1 MAESAPKPSTGAPT
15 TASALRWESN
25 VVLGSGDTA
34 YIRPLT
40 PDDTANLLA
49 FHERQSEQSVYSRYF
64 SPKPTLS
71 PNDLAHF
78 TTVDMVDRAALAVES
93 QDKFV
98 AWASYERW
106 PGRNEAE
113 AAFMVDD
120 DYHGRGIATLLLEHL
135 AAIARTNGIERFT
148 AEVLGE
154 NRGMLTVF
162 SKAGWPLQRS
172 FDSGVVDLDWD
183 LATTDEFLDSV
194 ERREQRADSRAVAR
208 LLIPKAVAVVGAS
221 DRQHSVGAAL
231 WRHVTRNS
239 SVSAYAVNPNHDQVG
254 GARSYT
260 SVSDVPD
267 DVSLA
272 IVAVP
277 PAALDATIND
287 CIAKRM
293 RGAIIVTDVDTVSPG
308 GTSVDVAALVA
319 RSRRHGLRIIG
330 PSSMGAAALRSSD
343 SMQAA
348 LVNVALPTG
357 NVAISL
363 QSGSLGGAV
372 LRQARDIGLG
382 LSWFVSLGDKSDIS
396 SNDLL
401 QFWED
406 DDQTRVIA
414 MYTES
419 FGNPAKFARI
429 ARRVSHRRPI
439 VAVRTGSAADG
450 AIGSAIFQQAGVVE
464 VPTVHALLDTARVLS
479 SQPILQGPTIRI
491 VTNSRSPA
499 TLATAALHS
508 AGLDASIF
516 RLPIEATPAMFQ
528 QALRSALAEPGVDGV
543 LVIHAPAVA
552 SDVDSDVSEAIDIAG
567 TGALKPVVGVLLGSA
582 DGPVRPGSPVPNFS
596 FPEQAAAVLARS
608 YRYGQWLASESDT
621 GSISVTTINPDS
633 AHTLITSEL
642 EGQADD
648 ESVRLRISVAHD
660 LLAAY
665 GINAARALEATPN
678 SAVDVARSIG
688 YPIAVKA
695 ARRGVGRSVKAGVA
709 LDLADDDDVADSVA
723 QMVESLGDDAAAL
736 IVQEMTTPGFDVRV
750 RCEHDDRLGV
760 IVSVGLGGAHADVI
774 DDRATRIA
782 PVSRTGAMNM
792 IGDTKVA
799 AALADANIENRAL
812 VDLIL
817 KAALLASDH
826 PGIIE
831 LDLNPVIVTSVS
843 AVVTDVKVVIR
854 RHHRDEWPI
863 RRLN

>member
-1 MAESAPKPSTGAPT
+1 
-15 TASALRWESN
+15 
-25 VVLGSGDTA
+25 
-34 YIRPLT
+34 
-40 PDDTANLLA
+40 
-49 FHERQSEQSVYSRYF
+49 
-64 SPKPTLS
+64 
-71 PNDLAHF
+71 
-78 TTVDMVDRAALAVES
+78 
-93 QDKFV
+93 
-98 AWASYERW
+98 
-106 PGRNEAE
+106 
-113 AAFMVDD
+113 
-120 DYHGRGIATLLLEHL
+120 
-135 AAIARTNGIERFT
+135 
-148 AEVLGE
+148 
-154 NRGMLTVF
+154 
-162 SKAGWPLQRS
+162 
-172 FDSGVVDLDWD
+172 
-183 LATTDEFLDSV
+183 
-194 ERREQRADSRAVAR
+194 
-208 LLIPKAVAVVGAS
+208 
-221 DRQHSVGAAL
+221 
-231 WRHVTRNS
+231 
-239 SVSAYAVNPNHDQVG
+239 
-254 GARSYT
+254 
-260 SVSDVPD
+260 
-267 DVSLA
+267 VSLA

-277 PAALDATIND
+277 PAALDATIDD

-293 RGAIIVTDVDTVSPG
+293 RGAIIVTDVDTVLPE
-308 GTSVDVAALVA
+308 GTSVDVEALVA

-382 LSWFVSLGDKSDIS
+382 LSWFVSLGDKSDVS

-479 SQPILQGPTIRI
+479 SQPILQGSTIRI

-528 QALRSALAEPGVDGV
+528 QALRSALAEPDVDGV

-552 SDVDSDVSEAIDIAG
+552 SDVDSDVSKAIDVAG
-567 TGALKPVVGVLLGSA
+567 TEALKPVVGVLLGSA

-621 GSISVTTINPDS
+621 GTISMTTINPDS

-642 EGQADD
+642 EGRADD
-648 ESVRLRISVAHD
+648 ESVRLRISLSHD

-665 GINAARALEATPN
+665 GITAARALEATPD
-678 SAVDVARSIG
+678 SAVDAARSIG
-688 YPIAVKA
+688 YPVAVKA

-709 LDLADDDDVADSVA
+709 LDLANDDDVADSVA

-750 RCEHDDRLGV
+750 RCEHDDRLFV
-760 IVSVGLGGAHADVI
+760 RVSFCL
-774 DDRATRIA
+774 
-782 PVSRTGAMNM
+782 
-792 IGDTKVA
+792 
-799 AALADANIENRAL
+799 
-812 VDLIL
+812 
-817 KAALLASDH
+817 
-826 PGIIE
+826 
-831 LDLNPVIVTSVS
+831 
-843 AVVTDVKVVIR
+843 
-854 RHHRDEWPI
+854 
-863 RRLN
+863 

>member
-1 MAESAPKPSTGAPT
+1 MAQSAPKPSTGAPT
-15 TASALRWESN
+15 AASALRWESN

-40 PDDTANLLA
+40 PNDTADLLA
-49 FHERQSEQSVYSRYF
+49 FHERQSEQSVYRRYF

-71 PNDLAHF
+71 PSDLAHF

-120 DYHGRGIATLLLEHL
+120 EYHGRGIATLLLEHL
-135 AAIARTNGIERFT
+135 AAIARANGIERFT

-154 NRGMLTVF
+154 NRGMLAVF
-162 SKAGWPLQRS
+162 SKAGWPLQRG

-183 LATTDEFLDSV
+183 LAATDEFLDSV

-208 LLIPKAVAVVGAS
+208 LLIPKAVAVIGAS

-231 WRHVTRNS
+231 WQHVTKNS
-239 SVSAYAVNPNHDQVG
+239 SVSAYAVNPNHEQVG
-254 GARSYT
+254 GTRSYA

-277 PAALDATIND
+277 PAALDATIDD

-293 RGAIIVTDVDTVSPG
+293 RGAIIVTDVDTVLPE
-308 GTSVDVAALVA
+308 GTSVDVEALVA

-382 LSWFVSLGDKSDIS
+382 LSWFVSLGDKSDVS

-479 SQPILQGPTIRI
+479 SQPILQGSTIRI

-528 QALRSALAEPGVDGV
+528 QALRSALAEPDVDGV
-543 LVIHAPAVA
+543 LIIHAPAVA
-552 SDVDSDVSEAIDIAG
+552 SDVDSDVSEAIDVAG
-567 TGALKPVVGVLLGSA
+567 TEALKPVVGVLLGSA

-621 GSISVTTINPDS
+621 GTISMTTINPDS

-642 EGQADD
+642 EGRADD
-648 ESVRLRISVAHD
+648 ESVRLRISLSHD

-665 GINAARALEATPN
+665 GIAAARALEATPD
-678 SAVDVARSIG
+678 SAVDAARSIG
-688 YPIAVKA
+688 YPVAVKA

-709 LDLADDDDVADSVA
+709 LDLANGDDVADSVA
-723 QMVESLGDDAAAL
+723 QMLESLGDDAAAL
-736 IVQEMTTPGFDVRV
+736 VVQEMTTPGFDVRV

-760 IVSVGLGGAHADVI
+760 TVSVGLGGVHADVI
-774 DDRATRIA
+774 NDRATRIA
-782 PVSRTGAMNM
+782 PLSHTGAMNM

-799 AALADANIENRAL
+799 AALADASIENHAL
-812 VDLIL
+812 VDLIV

-826 PGIIE
+826 PGIVE

-843 AVVTDVKVVIR
+843 AVVTDVKVVV
-854 RHHRDEWPI
+854 RHHHHDDWPI

>member
-1 MAESAPKPSTGAPT
+1 MAESAPKPLTGART

-49 FHERQSEQSVYSRYF
+49 FHERQSEQSIYRRYF

-71 PNDLAHF
+71 PSDLAHF

-120 DYHGRGIATLLLEHL
+120 EHHGRGIATLLLEHL

-183 LATTDEFLDSV
+183 LAATDDFLDSV

-208 LLIPKAVAVVGAS
+208 LLIPKAVAVIGAS

-231 WRHVTRNS
+231 WQHVTKNS
-239 SVSAYAVNPNHDQVG
+239 SVSAYAVNPNHQQVG
-254 GARSYT
+254 GTRSYA

-293 RGAIIVTDVDTVSPG
+293 RGAIIVTDVDTVSPEE
-308 GTSVDVAALVA
+308 TSVDVAALVA

-479 SQPILQGPTIRI
+479 SQPILQGSTIRI

-508 AGLDASIF
+508 AGLGASIF

-528 QALRSALAEPGVDGV
+528 QALRSALAEPDVDGV

-552 SDVDSDVSEAIDIAG
+552 SDVDSDVSEAIDVAG
-567 TGALKPVVGVLLGSA
+567 TGALKPVVGVLLGSV

-621 GSISVTTINPDS
+621 ESISVTTINPDS

-642 EGQADD
+642 EGQADS

-665 GINAARALEATPN
+665 GITAARAFEATPD
-678 SAVDVARSIG
+678 SAVEVARSIG

-723 QMVESLGDDAAAL
+723 QMVESLGNDAAAL

-760 IVSVGLGGAHADVI
+760 IVSVGLGGVHADVI

-782 PVSRTGAMNM
+782 PVSRTGALNM

-799 AALADANIENRAL
+799 AALADASIENHAL
-812 VDLIL
+812 VDLIM

-826 PGIIE
+826 PGIVE
-831 LDLNPVIVTSVS
+831 LDLNPVIVSSVS
-843 AVVTDVKVVIR
+843 AVVTDVKVVVR
-854 RHHRDEWPI
+854 HHHRDEWPI